1 MVSKY
6 DVVVSTESNFISIR
20 NFGDD
25 LFTPISNS
33 QHDLSIK
40 IKCERLKE
48 IAYPSIVIYFKV
60 FRLICD
66 SCELI

>member
-6 DVVVSTESNFISIR
+6 DVVVSTESDFISIR

-48 IAYPSIVIYFKV
+48 IAYPSIVSIL
-60 FRLICD
+60 RSSD
-66 SCELI
+66 SFVILVS